1 MKENL
6 TMKPNRK
13 KNPKSKK
20 RTKRKIHPR
29 KRIKDK
35 EVQVQ
40 VQILPVQELHQTHLL
55 PTQMIQETKDTKK
68 EKTGIPVEAARKTDD
83 QNQMAGENEL
93 TQGRN
98 QERIQER
105 SQGSKKIQEKN
116 RDMIRGTIL
125 AVKYA
130 TSVVTQ
136 GMKTDTEKREEAS
149 TEEVAAGTIRVTADD
164 DFINLTNDS
173 LTS

>member
-1 MKENL
+1 
-6 TMKPNRK
+6 MKPNRK

-55 PTQMIQETKDTKK
+55 PTQTIQEKKDTKT
-68 EKTGIPVEAARKTDD
+68 EKTGIPVEARKTDD
-83 QNQMAGENEL
+83 QNQTVGEKEL

-105 SQGSKKIQEKN
+105 SQGSKKIHEKN
-116 RDMIRGTIL
+116 RDMIRDTIL
-125 AVKYA
+125 AVNHEM
-130 TSVVTQ
+130 SVVTQ
-136 GMKTDTEKREEAS
+136 GTKTDTGKGEEAN